1 MTFHR
6 PHKLATH
13 ASHRLG
19 GPDALRRRLLLG
31 ACGAGA
37 GALLHGCG
45 GGSELLFAPIFVF
58 SYVGVVDRRLVSVN
72 FQTTGV
78 AADGASGR
86 FDETQAS
93 ISITDPLG
101 TDFHSHALSGDFDN
115 RNLRIAVASPLS
127 PLVARY
133 QGRFVDG
140 DTVTFTPEGPGIAFS
155 VHRNENNRF
164 LPALSG
170 DWVGTDAAG
179 QPWRLSLATEP
190 AGNDGAAAVLLT
202 GTEQRGTGA
211 PVPLQGHAAVDSL
224 RLDIPR
230 AGGSVALE
238 ATLSSAGP
246 APQTTQVINFAGGGS
261 LRRP

>member
-1 MTFHR
+1 MTYLPTHPKALHR
-6 PHKLATH
+6 H
-13 ASHRLG
+13 
-19 GPDALRRRLLLG
+19 GPDALRRRLLLAG
-31 ACGAGA
+31 CGAGA
-37 GALLHGCG
+37 GALLLPLHGCG

-58 SYVGVVDRRLVSVN
+58 SYVGVLERRIVSVN

-93 ISITDPLG
+93 ISVRNPLG
-101 TDFHSHALSGDFDN
+101 AEFESHLLSGDFSN
-115 RNLRIAVASPLS
+115 RTLRITVASPLP

-140 DTVTFTPEGPGIAFS
+140 DTVAFTPEGPGSAFS

-170 DWVGTDAAG
+170 DWLGTDAGG
-179 QPWRLSLATEP
+179 QPWRLSLATDP
-190 AGNDGAAAVLLT
+190 AGNDGEAAVLLV
-202 GTEQRGTGA
+202 GTEQRGTAA

-224 RLDIPR
+224 HLDIQR

-238 ATLSSAGP
+238 AVLSSTGP
-246 APQTTQVINFAGGGS
+246 VPQTTQAITFAGGGS
-261 LRRP
+261 LRRA